1 MNQKYSSRQRFMND
15 LKRKEP
21 KPMDYE
27 ENLLFTPEGVR
38 DIYGTEC
45 ERRRKVEEDIHKIM
59 KQYGFHY
66 IQTPTYE
73 FFDIFKQERGTVASK
88 EMFKFFDQ
96 YNNTLVL
103 RPDITP
109 SIARCVAK
117 YYSGEELPIR
127 LSYSGSTFIHRR
139 GYQGKLS
146 EISQIGAELMKD
158 SSSDADAEM
167 IALTVE
173 CLAKSGLQEFKIDV
187 GHAAFIRGI
196 MEEAGFTS
204 EEAEQYKRLLANKNI
219 FGVEEMIEAKPIS
232 AKWKEF
238 LIRLPDLFGEK
249 ETLQY
254 AREHVNNALAR
265 EALERLEKVYE
276 ILDIYGLS
284 ESVTF
289 DLSMLSHYEYYTG
302 IIFKAYTYGTGE
314 AIATGGRYDKLLE
327 QFGKKAP
334 AVGLAIVLDQL
345 MNALDRQK
353 AEIPVSDNG
362 VLILYQSSDRKK
374 AVDMANRYRTEGRA
388 VSLMRKNAHT
398 EMCVYEKYA
407 KRHGISTVIKVERDQ
422 ENILDV

>member
-1 MNQKYSSRQRFMND
+1 MS
-15 LKRKEP
+15 KRKDLDR
-21 KPMDYE
+21 MDYE

-38 DIYGTEC
+38 DIYGAEC
-45 ERRRKVEEDIHKIM
+45 ERRRTIEENIHKIM
-59 KQYGFHY
+59 KLYGFEY

-73 FFDIFKQERGTVASK
+73 FFDIFKKERGTVASK

-117 YYSGEELPIR
+117 YYAREEMPIR

-146 EISQIGAELMKD
+146 EISQIGAELMND

-187 GHAAFIRGI
+187 GHAAFIHGI
-196 MEEAGFTS
+196 LEEAGFS
-204 EEAEQYKRLLANKNI
+204 KEEAERYKTLLANKNL
-219 FGVEEMIEAKPIS
+219 FGVEEMIEAKHVS
-232 AKWKEF
+232 EQWREL
-238 LIRLPDLFGEK
+238 LIRLPDLFGGK
-249 ETLQY
+249 DTLEY
-254 AREHVNNALAR
+254 AREHVHSKRAM
-265 EALERLEKVYE
+265 EALERLERVYE
-276 ILDIYGLS
+276 ILAIYGLE

-314 AIATGGRYDKLLE
+314 AIVTGGRYDKLIE

-334 AVGLAIVLDQL
+334 AIGLAIVLDQL
-345 MNALDRQK
+345 MNALNRQN
-353 AEIPVSDNG
+353 AHIPTDEDG
-362 VLILYQSSDRKK
+362 VLILYHSVDRNT
-374 AVDMANRYRTEGRA
+374 AIHTGNRYRNEGRR
-388 VSLMRKNAHT
+388 VMLMRQNT
-398 EMCVYEKYA
+398 DTGLDVYRTYA
-407 KRHGISTVIKVERDQ
+407 AEHKISTIVCVEADKTSV
-422 ENILDV
+422 LTVH

>member
-1 MNQKYSSRQRFMND
+1 
-15 LKRKEP
+15 
-21 KPMDYE
+21 MDYE
-27 ENLLFTPEGVR
+27 QNLLFTPEGVR
-38 DIYGTEC
+38 DIYGLEC
-45 ERRRKVEEDIHKIM
+45 EERGKIEADIHKIM
-59 KQYGFHY
+59 KLYGFQD

-73 FFDIFKQERGTVASK
+73 FFDIFNRERGTVESK

-117 YYSGEELPIR
+117 YYSREDMPIR

-146 EISQIGAELMKD
+146 EISQIGAELMND

-173 CLAKSGLQEFKIDV
+173 CLAKSGLKEFKIDV
-187 GHAAFIRGI
+187 GHAGFIKGL
-196 MEEAGFTS
+196 MEETGFDA
-204 EEAEQYKRLLANKNI
+204 EEIAEYKKLLANKNI
-219 FGVEEMIEAKPIS
+219 FGVEEMMENRS
-232 AKWKEF
+232 LSTELKE
-238 LIRLPDLFGEK
+238 LLVRLPDLFGGI
-249 ETLQY
+249 ETLAY
-254 AREHVNNALAR
+254 AKENVHHADAL
-265 EALERLEKVYE
+265 EALERLERVYE
-276 ILDIYGLS
+276 ILAIYGLE

-314 AIATGGRYDKLLE
+314 AIVTGGRYDSLIE

-345 MNALDRQK
+345 MNALQRQDVS
-353 AEIPVSDNG
+353 IPTEQNG
-362 VLILYQSSDRKK
+362 VLILYRSADRET
-374 AVDMANRYRTEGRA
+374 AIHMGNRYRDEGRK
-388 VSLMRKNAHT
+388 VLLMRKDADT
-398 EMCVYEKYA
+398 ALDVYKKYA
-407 KRHGISTVIKVERDQ
+407 AEHEVSTVVYIEDGKLTTIER
-422 ENILDV
+422 